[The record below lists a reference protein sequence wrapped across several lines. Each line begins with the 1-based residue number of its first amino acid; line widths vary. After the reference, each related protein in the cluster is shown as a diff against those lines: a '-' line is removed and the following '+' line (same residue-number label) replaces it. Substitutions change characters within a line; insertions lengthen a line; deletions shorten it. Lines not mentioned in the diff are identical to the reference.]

1 MDVVD
6 KTVVVFNKDDNVD
19 ITDQIDVIQQTIE
32 IMELNRKELLVIKI
46 EILEVQNLFEV
57 VDSNILDMGHG
68 TASDDVNNKVQ
79 LIWILEEVI

>member
-79 LIWILEEVI
+79 LI